1 MKIHTYIIAYNEEKI
16 IPFTLDYYSQFSD
29 KIFVFDNYSTDN
41 SDKIYSRYPKV
52 EVVKWNSNSEINEM
66 FYMNIKSNEYK
77 TRSRNQGVDWVFM
90 CDADEFIYH
99 KDLVNKL
106 KEYKDVGVNVI
117 RTSGHEMASETF
129 PVYNGKLL
137 PEIVKVGSRKMPNL
151 SKSIAFTP
159 EMDMNF
165 GVGAHTF
172 SANGTVLSETDEI
185 KILHYKLLGRDYLIQ
200 NYKEREMRLSEFNK
214 SRRWGGHYSETEQ
227 TLRFMNEILNDNINV
242 VD

>member
-29 KIFVFDNYSTDN
+29 KIFVFDNYSTDS
-41 SDKIYSRYPKV
+41 SDEIYKKYPKV
-52 EVVKWNSNSEINEM
+52 EVVKWSSNNEINEM
-66 FYMNIKSNEYK
+66 FYINIKSNEYK
-77 TRSRNQGVDWVFM
+77 SRSRNEGVDFVFM

-106 KEYKDVGVNVI
+106 KEYKDRGINVI

-129 PVYNGKLL
+129 PVYDGKLL
-137 PEIVKVGSRKMPNL
+137 PEIVKVGSEKMPNL
-151 SKSIAFTP
+151 SKNIVFSP
-159 EMDMNF
+159 EMDMSF

-172 SANGTVLSETDEI
+172 TANGVIYSESDEI
-185 KILHYKLLGRDYLIQ
+185 KILHYKLLGREYLIQ
-200 NYKEREMRLSEFNK
+200 NYNERQMRLGEFNR
-214 SRRWGGHYSETEQ
+214 SRGWGVHYNETEK
-227 TLRFMNEILNDNINV
+227 TLNFMHEILKNNINV

>member
-29 KIFVFDNYSTDN
+29 KIFVFDNYSTDS
-41 SDKIYSRYPKV
+41 SDEIYKKYPKV
-52 EVVKWNSNSEINEM
+52 EVVKWSSNNEINEM
-66 FYMNIKSNEYK
+66 FYINIKSNEYK
-77 TRSRNQGVDWVFM
+77 SRSRNEGVDFVFM

-106 KEYKDVGVNVI
+106 KEYKDRGINVI

-129 PVYNGKLL
+129 PEYDGRLL
-137 PEIVKVGSRKMPNL
+137 PEIVKVGSEKMPNL
-151 SKSIAFTP
+151 SKSIVFSP

-172 SANGTVLSETDEI
+172 SANGKVLSESDEI
-185 KILHYKLLGRDYLIQ
+185 KILHYKLLGGDYLIQ
-200 NYKEREMRLSEFNK
+200 NYNERQMRLGEFN
-214 SRRWGGHYSETEQ
+214 RLQGWGVHYNETEK
-227 TLRFMNEILNDNINV
+227 TLNFMNEILKNNINV